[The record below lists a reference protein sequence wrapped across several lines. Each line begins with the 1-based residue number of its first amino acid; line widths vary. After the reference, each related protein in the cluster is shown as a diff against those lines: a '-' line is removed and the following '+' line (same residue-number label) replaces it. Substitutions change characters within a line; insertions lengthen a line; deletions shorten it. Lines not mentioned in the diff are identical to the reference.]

1 MAEEIT
7 LAAKSIFLCLD
18 IETDDV
24 IQDFECFKLA
34 RRYRVFAYAPII
46 VEETIDWQ
54 TEKPAAY
61 MDEGLAD
68 PIVHKYTSGC
78 SEGETI
84 MNVLKNS
91 FCFVVGCQK
100 TITKNLREDPAIGTW
115 R

>member
-61 MDEGLAD
+61 MDECLAD

-84 MNVLKNS
+84 MNEEQ
-91 FCFVVGCQK
+91 FR
-100 TITKNLREDPAIGTW
+100 LRRWMSKDYHEKFA
-115 R
+115 

>member
-61 MDEGLAD
+61 MDECLAD

-84 MNVLKNS
+84 MN
-91 FCFVVGCQK
+91 
-100 TITKNLREDPAIGTW
+100 EE
-115 R
+115 